1 MAVKAVNPVRG
12 YPRTLE
18 GEMQNR
24 IENLEISCGYL
35 QKTIDELSGVVIEQQ
50 KEIRE
55 LQRMLKI
62 LAEKFQEL
70 SSPVE
75 TAPDEKPPHY

>member
-1 MAVKAVNPVRG
+1 
-12 YPRTLE
+12 
-18 GEMQNR
+18 MQNR

-35 QKTIDELSGVVIEQQ
+35 QKNIDDLNGVVIEQQ

-75 TAPDEKPPHY
+75 TVPDEKPPHY

>member
-1 MAVKAVNPVRG
+1 
-12 YPRTLE
+12 
-18 GEMQNR
+18 MQNR

-35 QKTIDELSGVVIEQQ
+35 QKNIDGLCGVVIEQQ

-62 LAEKFQEL
+62 LVEKFQEL

-75 TAPDEKPPHY
+75 TVPDEKPPHY